1 MRTHGIRGNL
11 AGVAWFPWWRS
22 DSPSRRGRRGS
33 SPTALSVTLALLT
46 SLVPVAGFVPA
57 AQAAT
62 GGLGRPELPPHRTGT
77 FHAVN
82 EPGAAQARAEVA
94 RSEAADAA
102 RTRRARAEQHRAW
115 PTAGVKSGRLAAG
128 ETDLTVGGLPVRLS
142 QTKGSG
148 PAGGEAR
155 VEVLGQEKAEAAGIQ
170 GVLLTAAAQEPGSA
184 EVRVGYSSFASAFGG
199 GWSGRLRLVE
209 LPGCAVTT
217 PQVEACRVQTP
228 LESRND
234 IAGQA
239 VSATVPL
246 GRSDDAGSGSATVLA
261 LVAAMGESA
270 SGSGNYAASPL
281 SESSTW
287 EAGGSSG
294 AFTWSYGLDVPPAAA
309 GPSPA
314 LSLSY
319 NSGSVDG
326 RTASTNNQGT
336 LVGEG
341 FDLTSSYIE
350 RSYDSCDQDGQS
362 DKYDLCWK
370 YDNASLVLNGKSSE
384 LVKDDTS
391 GQWRLKDDDA
401 STVTHSTGAA
411 NGAAGGEYW
420 TVTTG
425 DGTKYVFGLNKLE
438 GAGTERTNSVWTVP
452 VFGNDKGEPGYDK
465 GSTFADRWLD
475 QAWRW
480 NLDYVEDLHGNAMSY
495 WYTSE
500 DNYYARNGST
510 KATAKYTRGG
520 YLTKILYGQR
530 SGALFTG
537 TASDKVTFD
546 YAERCTASD
555 CSSLTKTTAPNWP
568 DVPFDAICTSDA
580 DCKATS
586 PSFFTRK
593 RLTSIDTFAW
603 SETAGNYTEVDS
615 WALAQ
620 EYLDPGDIGDSSDQT
635 LTLKSIRRTGKNG
648 TAISLNPVTFTYKML
663 PNRVD
668 GAKDDILPINRPRVY
683 QITSETGAITSIT
696 YSPPE
701 CVRGSNMP
709 TEDSNTQSC
718 YPQYWH
724 INGAKEA
731 LIDWFHKYR
740 VIAVSTSDPTGHSDA
755 VENTYTYSGPAW
767 HYNDSPFTPVGERTW
782 SMWRGYSQVT
792 ATTGVGS
799 NQSKT
804 VSLYLQGMDG
814 DKKKTGTRSVSV
826 PGINF
831 TGLTVAT
838 QTDSD
843 PFAGML
849 REQIT
854 YNGTTPIGVTVND
867 PWSKKTATQHKSY
880 ANTEAYYVR
889 TAKTYNHTY
898 LTAAAK
904 WRTTTTETTRFD
916 DYGMPELVY
925 DAGDT
930 SVTGDETCTRT
941 WYARNTQLGINS
953 LTSRTRVV
961 GRACST
967 AETDLSL
974 PASSSSRGDVLSDAG
989 VVYDN
994 PNATAW
1000 SASQTPTKGEAS
1012 WTGRATAYPSTA
1024 AGGERNPSAWQTG
1037 STTTYDMLGRV
1048 LSVADGAGNT
1058 VDTAYTP
1065 TTSGPLTRTVVTH
1078 AIKTQKTTTFIDPA
1092 RGVPLRVYDL
1102 NTKLTETSYDALGR
1116 STAVWLPNR
1125 SRTAPQSA
1133 NYKFDYHL
1141 DDKNPSWV
1149 STSTIR
1155 GNDVYNTSYAFYDS
1169 LLRPLQTQS
1178 PSANGGRLLTD
1189 TRYDSRG
1196 LAYQTYADA
1205 FDSKNAPNG
1214 TYAMVEYGGAPKQ
1227 TETAYDGAG
1236 RPTTSTFYVFGVKK
1250 WSTTSSYTGDSV
1262 ATTALN
1268 GGSATRVISDA
1279 LGRTTERREYAG
1291 TSPNDTEYGASSGA
1305 AYTSTSYTYTRD
1317 GKPNTVTGPDKAVWS
1332 YGYDLFGRQT
1342 TATDPDAGTSTTAYT
1357 VLDQVD
1363 WTKDAAGKV
1372 LAYSYDPLGRKTG
1385 QYSSNTTKDAT
1396 TQLAGWAYDTLLKGQ
1411 LDSSTR
1417 YDGGKTY
1424 TKRVTAYDSLY
1435 RPTTTQLS
1443 LPATD
1448 VLVTSGAVTSTLQF
1462 STSYNLDGTPQN
1474 ISEPAAGGLSAETVN
1489 TTYNTVGLP
1498 LTVQGTNAY
1507 LLGASYSPT
1516 GQTEQL
1522 TLGPSAV
1529 AGTKKAYLSS
1539 YYEAGTDRLT
1549 MSSVTDQTHDY
1560 KLQELNYTYD
1570 DAGNVTSIT
1579 DPSLLGGTTKADN
1592 QCFTYDGYQRLTE
1605 AWTPKTA
1612 DCSTSGRTTANLD
1625 GPAPYWTTWT
1635 YNDAGLR
1642 TTQKDNTTG
1651 TTTQYCYGTTTYK
1664 QPHALAA
1671 TTTGTTCTGVTNT
1684 YDYDQTGNTTK
1695 RPAPSEGTSETL
1707 DWYPD
1712 GHLKT
1717 LTGGAPT
1724 TANTS
1729 YLYDA
1734 DGELLIRRPTTPTAT
1749 GETVLYLGATE
1760 VHYSNKGAST
1770 SKWAQRYYTAAGQTI
1785 ALRTNQ
1791 SGTGAVSYLAG
1802 DHHGTSS
1809 LAVDATTQAVTKRYT
1824 TPFGADRGTP
1834 LYGPWP
1840 DDKGFLGKTRD
1851 TTTGL
1856 THIGAREYDPTIG
1869 RFLSVDPILDT
1880 SDAQSLNGYAYA
1892 GNNPTTHSDPTGL
1905 RDCGETEYC
1914 GKGSRPN
1921 LEYGSAASADA
1932 KVILPNG
1939 KHVSLG
1945 GTTGGGGG
1953 GGTHH
1958 SSSGQKSGGAD
1969 QGGGGFFGK
1978 LGSGL
1983 KKAASW
1989 TWENRAP
1996 IAGFIAESGTYIGC
2010 YSVAGLGAAE
2020 TGGASVVAGVAGC
2033 GALAGAVGS
2042 AVENAL
2048 TPDADHSTGAVLE
2061 AEANGALWG
2070 AAGAVA
2076 GEFVMAK
2083 IAGNVIGKSL
2093 RCSFTSDT
2101 PVLMENGDTKP
2112 IGKIKTGDKVE
2123 TADPGSGRHEG
2134 PRVVTATHV
2143 NHDYDLIDLDIRQA
2157 DGTLATIH
2165 TTYKHPFWDDTRHAW
2180 IPAGQLT
2187 VGHALNTA
2195 ANTHVYVANVKVRPG
2210 DRDMYN
2216 LTVADL
2222 HTYYVLAGETPVLVH
2237 NSNCVPSTRVLPSR
2251 NAAFRSAKRDLGIP
2265 NGQQPDELRMTPMT
2279 DRSGRQIMNPDGTP
2293 VMTREYVF
2301 TRGGGDRVII
2311 QDHSAGH
2318 YYGEGGVGDQGPHLN
2333 VRPFENART
2342 GKVPGTAQHYEY

>member
-1 MRTHGIRGNL
+1 MRTRGIRGDR
-11 AGVAWFPWWRS
+11 AGAAWFPWRRS
-22 DSPSRRGRRGS
+22 DPPRRRGRLRGS

-46 SLVPVAGFVPA
+46 GLIPVAGFVPA

-62 GGLGRPELPPHRTGT
+62 GGLGRPEVPPHRTGT

-82 EPGAAQARAEVA
+82 KPGAVQARAEVA
-94 RSEAADAA
+94 RSEAADATRA
-102 RTRRARAEQHRAW
+102 RRARAEQHRVW
-115 PTAGVKSGRLAAG
+115 PTAGIKSGRLAAG
-128 ETDLTVGGLPVRLS
+128 ETALTVGGLPVYLS

-148 PAGGEAR
+148 SAGGEAR
-155 VEVLGQEKAEAAGIQ
+155 VEVLEQDQAEAAGIQ

-184 EVRVGYSSFASAFGG
+184 KARVGYSSFASAFGG
-199 GWSGRLRLVE
+199 GWSGRLHLVE

-217 PQVEACRVQTP
+217 PQVAACRAQTP

-246 GRSDDAGSGSATVLA
+246 GRSDGAGAGSATVLA

-294 AFTWSYGLDVPPAAA
+294 AYAWSYGLEVPPPAA
-309 GPSPA
+309 GLSPA

-319 NSGSVDG
+319 DSGSVDG

-341 FDLTSSYIE
+341 FDLTSSYVE

-391 GQWRLKDDDA
+391 GQWRLKEDDA

-411 NGAAGGEYW
+411 NGAVGGEYW

-438 GAGTERTNSVWTVP
+438 GAGSERTNSVWTVP
-452 VFGNDKGEPGYDK
+452 VFGNDNGEPGYDK

-495 WYTSE
+495 WYTAE
-500 DNYYARNGST
+500 DNYYARDGGT

-568 DVPFDAICTSDA
+568 DVPFDAICASDA
-580 DCKATS
+580 DCRATS

-593 RLTSIDTFAW
+593 RLTSIGTFAW
-603 SETAGNYTEVDS
+603 SQTAGNYTAVDS
-615 WALAQ
+615 WALDQ

-709 TEDSNTQSC
+709 AEDSNTQSC

-755 VENTYTYSGPAW
+755 VENTYTYTGPAW

-782 SMWRGYSQVT
+782 SVWRGYSQVT
-792 ATTGVGS
+792 ATKGVGS

-826 PGINF
+826 PGIAV
-831 TGLTVAT
+831 TGLTVAA

-854 YNGTTPIGVTVND
+854 YNGSTPIGVTVND

-889 TAKTYNHTY
+889 TTKTYTHTY

-904 WRTTTTETTRFD
+904 WRTATTETTRFD

-941 WYARNTQLGINS
+941 WYARNTQQGINS
-953 LTSRTRVV
+953 LVSRTRVV
-961 GRACST
+961 GRDCTT

-994 PNATAW
+994 PNASAW
-1000 SASQTPTKGEAS
+1000 SPSQTPTKGEAS
-1012 WTGRATAYPSTA
+1012 WTGRASAYPATA
-1024 AGGERNPSAWQTG
+1024 TGGERNPTAWQTAG
-1037 STTTYDMLGRV
+1037 KTTYDVLGRV
-1048 LSVADGAGNT
+1048 LSVADADRNT
-1058 VDTAYTP
+1058 ASTAYTP
-1065 TTSGPLTRTVVTH
+1065 DTSGPLTKTIVTN
-1078 AIKTQKTTTFIDPA
+1078 AKNQKTTTLIDPA
-1092 RGVPLRVYDL
+1092 RGLPLKVSDV
-1102 NTKLTETSYDALGR
+1102 NAKLTETSYDALGR

-1125 SRTAPQSA
+1125 SRIALQGA

-1141 DDKNPSWV
+1141 DSKNPSWV

-1155 GNDVYNTSYAFYDS
+1155 GEDVYNTSYTFYDS

-1205 FDSKNAPNG
+1205 FDNKNAPNG
-1214 TYAMVEYGGAPKQ
+1214 TYAMVEYGGAPNQ
-1227 TETAYDGAG
+1227 TETTYDGAG
-1236 RPTTSTFYVFGVKK
+1236 RPVTSSLYVFGVKK
-1250 WSTTSSYTGDSV
+1250 WSTTTSYTGDSV
-1262 ATTALN
+1262 ATTALD

-1279 LGRTTERREYAG
+1279 LGRTTERREYSG
-1291 TSPNDTEYGASSGA
+1291 TSPNDKEFGAGSGA

-1317 GKPNTVTGPDKAVWS
+1317 GKQATVTGPDKAVWS

-1342 TATDPDAGTSTTAYT
+1342 TATDPDMGTTSTAYT
-1357 VLDQVD
+1357 VLDRID
-1363 WTKDAAGKV
+1363 WTKDAASKV
-1372 LAYSYDPLGRKTG
+1372 LAYSYDQLGRKTG
-1385 QYSSNTTKDAT
+1385 QYSSNTTKDAS
-1396 TQLAGWAYDTLLKGQ
+1396 TQLAGWVYDTLLKGQ

-1417 YDGGKTY
+1417 YDGGKAY
-1424 TKRVTAYDSLY
+1424 SKKVTAYDSLY
-1435 RPTTTQLS
+1435 RPTTTQLI

-1474 ISEPAAGGLSAETVN
+1474 ISQPAAGGLSAETVN
-1489 TTYNTVGLP
+1489 TTYNNVGLP
-1498 LTVQGTNAY
+1498 LTVHGTNDY
-1507 LLGASYSPT
+1507 LLGTSYSPT
-1516 GQTEQL
+1516 GLTEQL
-1522 TLGPSAV
+1522 TLGPSAA
-1529 AGTKKAYLSS
+1529 AGTKKAYLTN

-1579 DPSLLGGTTKADN
+1579 EPTLLGGTTKADN

-1612 DCSTSGRTTANLD
+1612 DCSTSGRTTANLE

-1651 TTTQYCYGTTTYK
+1651 TTTRYCYGTTTYK

-1695 RPAPSEGTSETL
+1695 RPAPSGGAGETL

-1717 LTGGAPT
+1717 LTGGVPT

-1734 DGELLIRRPTTPTAT
+1734 DGNLLIRRPTTPTAT
-1749 GETVLYLGATE
+1749 GETVLYLGTTE
-1760 VHYSNKGAST
+1760 VHYNNNGTST

-1785 ALRTNQ
+1785 AVRTNA
-1791 SGTGAVSYLAG
+1791 SGAQTVSYLAG
-1802 DHHGTSS
+1802 DQHGTSS
-1809 LAVDATTQAVTKRYT
+1809 LAIDATTQNPTKRYL

-1834 LYGPWP
+1834 QYGPWP

-1856 THIGAREYDPTIG
+1856 THIGAREYDPTTG

-1880 SDAQSLNGYAYA
+1880 GDAQSLNGYAYA

-1921 LEYGSAASADA
+1921 LEYGTAASADA

-1945 GTTGGGGG
+1945 GTGIYGGGGG
-1953 GGTHH
+1953 AKGGSGTAH
-1958 SSSGQKSGGAD
+1958 SSSGGKKSGGLLPQWLKGAAKTTINYGTALFSSPD
-1969 QGGGGFFGK
+1969 VWITAGETVLGGFMMAIGT
-1978 LGSGL
+1978 SGD
-1983 KKAASW
+1983 
-1989 TWENRAP
+1989 
-1996 IAGFIAESGTYIGC
+1996 IAGGALCLTGVGC
-2010 YSVAGLGAAE
+2010 
-2020 TGGASVVAGVAGC
+2020 
-2033 GALAGAVGS
+2033 LAGAPAIAACTSLALGGVALTSKGAQDFSDATGRALSEVDSSASGTSSGS
-2042 AVENAL
+2042 AKTSSRV
-2048 TPDADHSTGAVLE
+2048 
-2061 AEANGALWG
+2061 
-2070 AAGAVA
+2070 
-2076 GEFVMAK
+2076 
-2083 IAGNVIGKSL
+2083 
-2093 RCSFTSDT
+2093 FTSDD
-2101 PVLMENGDTKP
+2101 PLVGDVATEIDAKY
-2112 IGKIKTGDKVE
+2112 
-2123 TADPGSGRHEG
+2123 PGL
-2134 PRVVTATHV
+2134 VKDV
-2143 NHDYDLIDLDIRQA
+2143 NVAVKRA
-2157 DGTLATIH
+2157 DGTDLTDFDIELKNAVIQVKAGPGKGAGAQVTRTIEG
-2165 TTYKHPFWDDTRHAW
+2165 TNKPV
-2180 IPAGQLT
+2180 I
-2187 VGHALNTA
+2187 
-2195 ANTHVYVANVKVRPG
+2195 VYGPKLRPSV
-2210 DRDMYN
+2210 MKE
-2216 LTVADL
+2216 V
-2222 HTYYVLAGETPVLVH
+2222 
-2237 NSNCVPSTRVLPSR
+2237 NS
-2251 NAAFRSAKRDLGIP
+2251 
-2265 NGQQPDELRMTPMT
+2265 
-2279 DRSGRQIMNPDGTP
+2279 
-2293 VMTREYVF
+2293 
-2301 TRGGGDRVII
+2301 RGGMAVNSMSDLLGLV
-2311 QDHSAGH
+2311 A
-2318 YYGEGGVGDQGPHLN
+2318 P
-2333 VRPFENART
+2333 
-2342 GKVPGTAQHYEY
+2342 

>member
-1 MRTHGIRGNL
+1 MP
-11 AGVAWFPWWRS
+11 AV
-22 DSPSRRGRRGS
+22 
-33 SPTALSVTLALLT
+33 
-46 SLVPVAGFVPA
+46 GFVPA

-82 EPGAAQARAEVA
+82 EPGAVQARAEVA
-94 RSEAADAA
+94 RSEAADATRA
-102 RTRRARAEQHRAW
+102 RRARAEQHRAW

-128 ETDLTVGGLPVRLS
+128 ETALTVGGLPVHLS
-142 QTKGSG
+142 QTRGSG
-148 PAGGEAR
+148 AAGGEAR
-155 VEVLGQEKAEAAGIQ
+155 VEVLGQDQAEAAGVQ

-199 GWSGRLRLVE
+199 GWSGRLHLVE

-217 PQVEACRVQTP
+217 PKAAKCRVQTP
-228 LESRND
+228 WESRND
-234 IAGQA
+234 IADQA

-246 GRSDDAGSGSATVLA
+246 GRSDGAGAGSATVLA
-261 LVAAMGESA
+261 LVAATGESA

-294 AFTWSYGLDVPPAAA
+294 AFTWSYGFDAPPAAA
-309 GPSPA
+309 GPSPV

-319 NSGSVDG
+319 NSGGVDG
-326 RTASTNNQGT
+326 RTALTNNQGT

-411 NGAAGGEYW
+411 NGAADGEYW

-438 GAGTERTNSVWTVP
+438 GAGSERTNSVWTVP

-495 WYTSE
+495 WYMAE
-500 DNYYARNGST
+500 DNYYARNGGT

-520 YLTKILYGQR
+520 YLTQILYGQR
-530 SGALFTG
+530 KGALFTDAP
-537 TASDKVTFD
+537 TRASGKITFD

-555 CSSLTKTTAPNWP
+555 CSLLTKNTASNWP
-568 DVPFDAICTSDA
+568 DVPFDANCASGA
-580 DCKATS
+580 DCTAPS

-593 RLTSIDTFAW
+593 RLTGVDTFAW
-603 SETAGNYTEVDS
+603 SGTVGNYTAVDS

-683 QITSETGAITSIT
+683 QITSETGGITSVT

-709 TEDSNTQSC
+709 AEDSNTQSC

-740 VIAVSTSDPTGHSDA
+740 VTSVSTSDPTGHSDA

-792 ATTGVGS
+792 ATKGVGS

-814 DKKKTGTRSVSV
+814 DKKKTGTRSVFV
-826 PGINF
+826 PGIAV
-831 TGLTVAT
+831 TGLTVAA

-854 YNGTTPIGVTVND
+854 YNGSTPIGVTVND

-889 TAKTYNHTY
+889 TAKTYTHTY
-898 LTAAAK
+898 LTAATK
-904 WRTTTTETTRFD
+904 WRTATTETTRFD

-925 DAGDT
+925 DAGDA
-930 SVTGDETCTRT
+930 SVTGDETCTRI

-953 LTSRTRVV
+953 LVSRTRVV

-967 AETDLSL
+967 AEADLSL

-994 PNATAW
+994 PNATTW
-1000 SASQTPTKGEAS
+1000 SPSQTLTKGEAS
-1012 WTGRATAYPSTA
+1012 WTGQASAYPATAS
-1024 AGGERNPSAWQTG
+1024 GGERNPTAWRTG
-1037 STTTYDMLGRV
+1037 GKTTYDVLGRV
-1048 LSVADGAGNT
+1048 LSVTDADRNT
-1058 VDTAYTP
+1058 ASTAYTP
-1065 TTSGPLTRTVVTH
+1065 ETSGPLTKTIVTN
-1078 AIKTQKTTTFIDPA
+1078 AKKQKSTTLIDPA
-1092 RGVPLRVYDL
+1092 RGLPLKVSDV
-1102 NTKLTETSYDALGR
+1102 NAKLTETSYDALGR

-1125 SRTAPQSA
+1125 SRIALQGA

-1141 DDKNPSWV
+1141 DSKNPSWV
-1149 STSTIR
+1149 STSTLR
-1155 GNDVYNTSYAFYDS
+1155 GEDVYNTSYTFYDS

-1227 TETAYDGAG
+1227 TATTYDGAA
-1236 RPTTSTFYVFGVKK
+1236 RPITSSLYVFGVKK
-1250 WSTTSSYTGDSV
+1250 WSTTTSYTGDSV
-1262 ATTALN
+1262 ATTALD

-1279 LGRTTERREYAG
+1279 LGRTTERREYSG
-1291 TSPNDTEYGASSGA
+1291 TSPNDKEFGAGSGA
-1305 AYTSTSYTYTRD
+1305 AYTSTRYTYTRD
-1317 GKPNTVTGPDKAVWS
+1317 GKQATVTGPDKAVWS

-1342 TATDPDAGTSTTAYT
+1342 SASDPDAGATTTSYT

-1372 LAYSYDPLGRKTG
+1372 LAYSYDELGRKTG
-1385 QYSSNTTKDAT
+1385 QYSSNTTKDAS
-1396 TQLAGWAYDTLLKGQ
+1396 TQLAGWAYDSLLKGQ

-1417 YDGGKTY
+1417 YDGGKAY
-1424 TKRVTAYDSLY
+1424 TRKVTAYDSLY
-1435 RPTTTQLS
+1435 RPTSTQLI
-1443 LPATD
+1443 LPSTD

-1462 STSYNLDGTPQN
+1462 SISYNLDGTPQN
-1474 ISEPAAGGLSAETVN
+1474 IAEPAAGGLSAETVN

-1522 TLGPSAV
+1522 TLGPSAA
-1529 AGTKKAYLSS
+1529 AGTKKTYLTN
-1539 YYEAGTDRLT
+1539 YYEAGTDRLK

-1579 DPSLLGGTTKADN
+1579 DPTLLGGTTKADN
-1592 QCFTYDGYQRLTE
+1592 QCFTYDGYRRLTE

-1651 TTTQYCYGTTTYK
+1651 TTTRYCYGTTTYK

-1671 TTTGTTCTGVTNT
+1671 TTGTTCTGVANT
-1684 YDYDQTGNTTK
+1684 YDYDQLGNTTK
-1695 RPAPSEGTSETL
+1695 RPAPSGDTSETL

-1717 LTGGAPT
+1717 LTGGVPT

-1734 DGELLIRRPTTPTAT
+1734 DGNLLIRRPTNPTAT
-1749 GETVLYLGATE
+1749 GETALYLGATE
-1760 VHYSNKGAST
+1760 VHYSNNGTST
-1770 SKWAQRYYTAAGQTI
+1770 SKWAQRYYTTAGQTI
-1785 ALRTNQ
+1785 AVRTNQ
-1791 SGTGAVSYLAG
+1791 SATQNVSYLTG

-1809 LAVDATTQAVTKRYT
+1809 LAVNATTQAVTKRYT

-1856 THIGAREYDPTIG
+1856 THIGAREYDPSTGQFI
-1869 RFLSVDPILDT
+1869 SVDPILSVDQH
-1880 SDAQSLNGYAYA
+1880 QSLNGYAYA
-1892 GNNPTTHSDPTGL
+1892 NNNPVTYSDPTGL
-1905 RDCGETEYC
+1905 CFADICGVGTPKGNVVGGSSGIITDGPIDPGNPSAGSCHKGSC
-1914 GKGSRPN
+1914 GKINYNNSGTAHSGSGDTHQSSGGKKSGGLIPQWLKGAAKTTIN
-1921 LEYGSAASADA
+1921 YGSALFSSPDVWISAGET
-1932 KVILPNG
+1932 V
-1939 KHVSLG
+1939 LG
-1945 GTTGGGGG
+1945 GFMMAVGTSGDVAGGALCITGVGCLAGAPAIAACTALALSGVALTSKG
-1953 GGTHH
+1953 AQDFSDATGRALSEVD
-1958 SSSGQKSGGAD
+1958 SSSGGGEA
-1969 QGGGGFFGK
+1969 QS
-1978 LGSGL
+1978 LS
-1983 KKAASW
+1983 
-1989 TWENRAP
+1989 NRVRAP
-1996 IAGFIAESGTYIGC
+1996 RE
-2010 YSVAGLGAAE
+2010 
-2020 TGGASVVAGVAGC
+2020 
-2033 GALAGAVGS
+2033 
-2042 AVENAL
+2042 
-2048 TPDADHSTGAVLE
+2048 
-2061 AEANGALWG
+2061 
-2070 AAGAVA
+2070 
-2076 GEFVMAK
+2076 
-2083 IAGNVIGKSL
+2083 
-2093 RCSFTSDT
+2093 
-2101 PVLMENGDTKP
+2101 
-2112 IGKIKTGDKVE
+2112 
-2123 TADPGSGRHEG
+2123 
-2134 PRVVTATHV
+2134 
-2143 NHDYDLIDLDIRQA
+2143 
-2157 DGTLATIH
+2157 
-2165 TTYKHPFWDDTRHAW
+2165 
-2180 IPAGQLT
+2180 
-2187 VGHALNTA
+2187 
-2195 ANTHVYVANVKVRPG
+2195 G
-2210 DRDMYN
+2210 DRDYQVEDPSN
-2216 LTVADL
+2216 LSDT
-2222 HTYYVLAGETPVLVH
+2222 
-2237 NSNCVPSTRVLPSR
+2237 
-2251 NAAFRSAKRDLGIP
+2251 I
-2265 NGQQPDELRMTPMT
+2265 T
-2279 DRSGRQIMNPDGTP
+2279 DI
-2293 VMTREYVF
+2293 
-2301 TRGGGDRVII
+2301 DRI
-2311 QDHSAGH
+2311 
-2318 YYGEGGVGDQGPHLN
+2318 EGGTLWEEKTATGQNPNMNAEKWAQKHVVKKLN
-2333 VRPFENART
+2333 SYVRARPFMQGYEDAPLGVDFTASGATPQFRATVESTVEKWRAAN
-2342 GKVPGTAQHYEY
+2342 PGVSVSVRWAE